1 MSLDWLWGA
10 AIGLGASVA
19 SGVLGWY
26 KGAGALQQKQIDT
39 ADALAKLTV
48 NFDNLKTDLT
58 NKLEAYRR
66 EAELS
71 EDSVHD
77 QISGVLHEVSDMT
90 TIVKVS
96 LAEQNAGLKQTV
108 QLLDGLTRTVEKLRD
123 STANHETAL
132 AVHGKQI
139 EQIQRAGL
147 G

>member
-1 MSLDWLWGA
+1 WDGFSKGKAVTVQAVLTISPIGPGIWRRSTSTGVLGMSLDWLWGA

-108 QLLDGLTRTVEKLRD
+108 
-123 STANHETAL
+123 
-132 AVHGKQI
+132 
-139 EQIQRAGL
+139 
-147 G
+147 